1 VERYLSLVLGELPRL
16 RDDINGYGPLGRD
29 FIVHVDIPAEV
40 ETAWQIL
47 RNDVILPAALARRS
61 LL

>member
-1 VERYLSLVLGELPRL
+1 LLLGELPRL

-40 ETAWQIL
+40 EAAWQIL
-47 RNDVILPAALARRS
+47 RNDVILTEALASRS

>member
-1 VERYLSLVLGELPRL
+1 MLGELPRL

-40 ETAWQIL
+40 EAAWQIL
-47 RNDVILPAALARRS
+47 RHDAVLTEALASRA